1 MAIDMFLTFELPGLP
16 GESQDDKHQA
26 WIEVLSFS
34 FGASQKSAGERS
46 TGGAASAERVSM
58 QDFSI
63 VKALDKASPKLF
75 LKCCTGEH
83 FGLVTLVLCR
93 ATGDKS
99 KYMEYKMRDVLVT
112 SVRKGGAAQGGEGL
126 PLEEVGFN
134 FGKIELTYTETDRK
148 TGKRKGDVKSNWD
161 LVGNKGG

>member
-1 MAIDMFLTFELPGLP
+1 MAIDMFLKVSDII
-16 GESQDDKHQA
+16 GESQDKQHYE

-75 LKCCTGEH
+75 LACCNGKHIPE
-83 FGLVTLVLCR
+83 VTLELCR

-99 KYMEYKMRDVLVT
+99 KYMEYKMKSVLV
-112 SVRKGGAAQGGEGL
+112 SSFRKGGSAQGGEGL
-126 PLEEVGFN
+126 PLEEVSFN
-134 FGKIELTYTETDRK
+134 FGEIAWTYTATDHK
-148 TGKRKGDVKSNWD
+148 TGKRKGDVKAKWSTVANT
-161 LVGNKGG
+161 GE